1 MKTKIT
7 RLTLNGYTE
16 EVFTKTF
23 TNLAMVILIISF
35 DQMYVLLWAML
46 LNFSIFKMLFNA
58 FRLYQVAWW
67 RKDAWVSRHWTPKI
81 IIIKAIMLVQMNLMA
96 GITIKVRNGYGQLDI
111 FWKLWYNLRNMIA
124 KSKYYKK

>member
-111 FWKLWYNLRNMIA
+111 FWKLWYNLRNTIA